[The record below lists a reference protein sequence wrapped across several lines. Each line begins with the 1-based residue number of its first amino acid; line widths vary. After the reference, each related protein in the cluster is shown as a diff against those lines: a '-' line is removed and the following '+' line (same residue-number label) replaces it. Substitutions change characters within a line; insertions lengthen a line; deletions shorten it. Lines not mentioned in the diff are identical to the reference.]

1 MGVIVD
7 VETTGMSPRNGDEV
21 VEIGIILFRY
31 NAINHD
37 GVEIVET
44 YQALREPTDPIPQGV
59 IRVHGITDE
68 MVRGK
73 TLDYNKMESIL
84 HGQTLL

>member
-1 MGVIVD
+1 MATCSLSTDETTFQARFLMQTSLVHDYKMGVIVD

-31 NAINHD
+31 NTINHD

-44 YQALREPTDPIPQGV
+44 YQPSANQQIPFH
-59 IRVHGITDE
+59 RA
-68 MVRGK
+68 
-73 TLDYNKMESIL
+73 
-84 HGQTLL
+84 